1 MTQKIKKETLSSFIL
16 KVLNGTTVAIVVA
29 LIPNAI
35 LATFLNPFVD
45 KPIFATLLHIV
56 QVFQFFLP
64 LIAGFLISMQFKFN
78 AIQSACVAGAT
89 YIGSGAWTFVEYTI
103 DGQSTKI
110 FQLVGIGDVI
120 NVMLTAAIAVLVVKL
135 IGNKL
140 GSLNLVLAPIII
152 GIGVG
157 YLGTLTLPYVKQITT
172 LIGQGINSFTSL
184 QPLLMSILIA
194 ISFSIIIISPI
205 STVAIG
211 LAIGLDG
218 IGSAAAGMGV
228 AAAAAFLV
236 FATWD
241 VNEKGV
247 PLAIGLGAMKMM
259 MPNFLTNP
267 IMALPVAI
275 TAAIS
280 SISIPILGMVGTPG
294 SAGFGLVGLVSPLA
308 ALNAGNINLATMI
321 ITWIVIPFVVGFVVN
336 KVMRDVLK
344 LYKKDIFKFVG

>member
-1 MTQKIKKETLSSFIL
+1 
-16 KVLNGTTVAIVVA
+16 
-29 LIPNAI
+29 
-35 LATFLNPFVD
+35 
-45 KPIFATLLHIV
+45 
-56 QVFQFFLP
+56 
-64 LIAGFLISMQFKFN
+64 MQFKFN